1 MSRLYIDGAWFDAA
15 SGETR
20 SIINPFD
27 GSEIARVAE
36 GDQADARAA
45 IISARRAF
53 DNGSWSQTTGAER
66 LIYWWPWPTQSLQIE
81 KNSPASRPRTP
92 ARPPRKV
99 AGTWT
104 CVRSITTLDWPEEA
118 PEVLETPDPNG
129 KSIAVREPVGV
140 CGLILPWNYPL
151 LQAS

>member
-53 DNGSWSQTTGAER
+53 DNGPWSQTTGAER
-66 LIYWWPWPTQSLQIE
+66 ADLLVALADAIAANREELARLETTDTGKTTE
-81 KNSPASRPRTP
+81 ESRWDMDDVS
-92 ARPPRKV
+92 AV
-99 AGTWT
+99 FNYYAG
-104 CVRSITTLDWPEEA
+104 LALEEA
-118 PEVLETPDPNG
+118 PEVLEALTPM
-129 KSIAVREPVGV
+129 AR
-140 CGLILPWNYPL
+140 
-151 LQAS
+151 ASPSVSPSASAG